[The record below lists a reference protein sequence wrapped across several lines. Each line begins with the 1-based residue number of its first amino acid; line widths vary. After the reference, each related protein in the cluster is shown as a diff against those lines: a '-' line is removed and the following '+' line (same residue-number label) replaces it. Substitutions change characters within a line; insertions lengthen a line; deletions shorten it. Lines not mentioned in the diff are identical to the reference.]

1 MQQYFMIVV
10 YLPIFTTIKQIKTI
24 MKKKN
29 LFLKSTSSL
38 LAMLFVVMSAFMFTA
53 CDPEEEPTPDEEP
66 EPENSIAEIIASS
79 DNHTQ
84 LAAYL
89 ELYPNLIDV
98 ISDTTASLTV
108 FAPNNDAFATLE
120 GTLNTDLENV
130 SPAVIEAVL
139 AFHVH
144 TGGAVLRADI
154 TENTELSTAQ
164 GENITFNADGNVATG
179 GSVDDVPYDGDEILA
194 NNGVVH
200 SVGNILIPPAAVFSV
215 VAEHLGKVSQA
226 ILLGADFTTLAAAI
240 DKADEFAEGAGQ
252 PTLKSILSDESATL
266 TVFAP
271 VNQVFEAGGIT
282 LDAFTGQQWYGLI
295 ANHVL
300 TEKVLAADLTSGNV
314 YSTAAASLVANASI
328 TVLPSGG
335 LDSNGWPGA
344 EASIAA
350 PDAFE
355 SQINGVVHAIAGVL
369 TLPVPNPNITGTY
382 TVTGTGCAGDG
393 AGNCSADGTFE
404 LPESTVTID
413 ATTTVGLHDVS
424 DIMFGHYLAFYSDGD
439 VNPGQLMT
447 NADGTISITDQDD
460 VVYGGDVINGS
471 GIVNADGTIEI
482 SISNNYGDSGDFVL
496 TPNAGRPVTSDMIS
510 NIKKVQKK

>member
-1 MQQYFMIVV
+1 
-10 YLPIFTTIKQIKTI
+10 

-53 CDPEEEPTPDEEP
+53 CDGDEDPQPDEDP
-66 EPENSIAEIIASS
+66 EPENSILEIISS
-79 DNHTQ
+79 SESHTQ
-84 LAAYL
+84 LATYL
-89 ELYPNLIDV
+89 ELYPDLIDV
-98 ISDTTASLTV
+98 ISDTTANLTV
-108 FAPNNDAFATLE
+108 FAPNDDAFATLE
-120 GTLNTDLENV
+120 GTLNTDLENI

-144 TGGAVLRADI
+144 TGGAVVREDI
-154 TENTELSTAQ
+154 SEDTELSTVQ
-164 GENITFNADGNVATG
+164 GESIKFNAEGNVSTG

-200 SVGNILIPPAAVFSV
+200 SVENILIPPVAVYEV
-215 VAEHLGKVSQA
+215 VVEHLGKVSQA

-240 DKADEFAEGAGQ
+240 NKADEFAEGADQ
-252 PTLKSILSDESATL
+252 PTLKSILSDESASL

-271 VNQVFEAGGIT
+271 VNQVFEQAEIG
-282 LDAFTGQQWYGLI
+282 LDDFTGEQWYGLI
-295 ANHVL
+295 SNHVL
-300 TEKVLAADLTSGNV
+300 NEKVLAADLEGTYTS
-314 YSTAAASLVANASI
+314 AAGSPI

-355 SQINGVVHAIAGVL
+355 SQVNGVVHAIAGVL
-369 TLPVPNPNITGTY
+369 TFPVPNPNITGTY

-393 AGNCSADGTFE
+393 AGNCDENGTFE
-404 LPESTVTID
+404 LPESSVEIE

-424 DIMFGHYLAFYSDGD
+424 DIMFGHYVAFYTDGD

-471 GIVNADGTIEI
+471 GVVNEDGTIEI
-482 SISNNYGDSGDFVL
+482 SVSNGYGDQGDFVL